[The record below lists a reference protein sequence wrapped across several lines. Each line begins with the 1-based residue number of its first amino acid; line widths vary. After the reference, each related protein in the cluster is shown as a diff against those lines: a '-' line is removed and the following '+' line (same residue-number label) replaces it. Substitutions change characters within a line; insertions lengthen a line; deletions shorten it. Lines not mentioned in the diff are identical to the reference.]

1 MPYFP
6 LAWVVWTIIAAAT
19 QTARNATQ
27 RNLATTLGTV
37 GATHVRFLFG
47 FPFALLIL
55 AGAVAFTGTSPP
67 LPRGHFWPWV
77 AMGAFAQVLATALM
91 LAAMRERSFVV
102 TTAYTK
108 TEPVQVALFGVVFLG
123 EFLSLWTGIAILLA
137 TAGVMVMSW
146 PRAGTPPGSTRSIV
160 YGVASGGLFALAAI
174 GFRGGVT
181 SFPYGTPNLMAAT
194 VTLVAALFMQAA
206 GLSLY
211 LAIRERAVLIALLRS
226 WRPSLLAGL
235 LGALASQFWFLAFSI
250 ASAASVRTLGL
261 VEVLFAQL
269 AASVWMRQAPSAR
282 EIAGIALLIL
292 GVVLLVQSGGGTG

>member
-6 LAWVVWTIIAAAT
+6 LAWVVWTVLAAAT

-27 RNLATTLGTV
+27 RGLATTLGTV
-37 GATHVRFLFG
+37 GATHARFLFG
-47 FPFALLIL
+47 FPFALIIL
-55 AGAVAFTGTSPP
+55 AGVVAYTGIAPP
-67 LPRGHFWPWV
+67 LPRGFFWPWV

-123 EFLSLWTGIAILLA
+123 ELLSLWSAVAILLA

-146 PRAGTPPGSTRSIV
+146 PRAGTPSGSTRSIV
-160 YGVASGGLFALAAI
+160 FGVASGGLFALAAI

-181 SFPYGTPNLMAAT
+181 SFPYGTDNLIAAS
-194 VTLVAALFMQAA
+194 VTLVAALFLQAA

-226 WRPSLLAGL
+226 WRPSLLAGV
-235 LGALASQFWFLAFSI
+235 LGALASEFWFLGFSL

-261 VEVLFAQL
+261 V
-269 AASVWMRQAPSAR
+269 
-282 EIAGIALLIL
+282 
-292 GVVLLVQSGGGTG
+292 